1 MNASQQLIAQLKART
16 GLTIDAG
23 TLELVL
29 LGVSSVVAV
38 ALLLWGAKAL
48 WGKLKPLLTAP
59 KAPALCGCEPMPE
72 ASRPGWFARLSL
84 SVDYLRTKR
93 EWRYATPW
101 FLMLGG
107 QRAGKSSLLA
117 SVGPE
122 HWQPLS
128 RLQQKLNVNG
138 ATWHAIANGLILDP
152 EGALPYVEANAAL
165 GVPDQDESISRRW
178 KKLLDQLDALRP
190 ERALDGIVLVV
201 SASTLLRGDA
211 VACQAAAQ
219 NARQQLHTIEERFE
233 FALPVYVVVTACDAI
248 EGYAAFWRSQ
258 DGERRGEMVGWSA
271 ATQTTD
277 SPPSQW
283 SDAIFDE
290 IGRQLRAL
298 QVETAAHCERIAP
311 GDADLLFLYPRHF
324 AQLQAP
330 FQQWLSIV
338 FQTSAW
344 QTTFFL
350 RGVYFTGVV
359 AGSGSGNGDG
369 NAADIV
375 ADVREDVSFVRD
387 LVLTKILPET
397 HLARPTRA
405 GVWSRNLLIRRL
417 QWLGIFLFTALIVAC
432 GVRAYQLDEQI
443 RTVTSS
449 LKLMQ
454 QLQAPAVGA
463 GNCIRQEPVYQLI
476 GQVARIDA
484 DAHSWLLPLSLFD
497 TRLRDESARRVVD
510 LAFKNVILPGL
521 ACRMAQR
528 ALELGNRANSAAD
541 ARTDYA
547 QAQAQLRDFIAQT
560 QSYEQNNS
568 RFQRLLGRSPFAKD
582 RVLLPEFIALVE
594 YAYGAPLPPTLRNK
608 AGLLPAA
615 LEKLNNRDFSAPLNT
630 PPQLTK
636 NVSEHIVALADQ
648 AQSLMISNL
657 KSGADLLQQLEQ
669 RQQALLPHVQQFTA
683 WLTWVRTAW
692 LGSSAVNNPLQTAQD
707 ELAASLQPLI
717 VNFGYPA
724 DILGRAS
731 AKFNA
736 AAQYPKAMKALSS
749 MTLPGYGAL
758 FITSDQKITLNPAL
772 QDELLGLNALN
783 GLDYMHIDPLQGFA
797 CRGKVAAWSPTLL
810 NQANQYAL
818 SYGKFLAQP
827 LLKNGRPD
835 ALYRQ
840 LARYQLELAMN
851 NSLQLAQNAADEN
864 FDAAGSVSSET
875 RQSKDS
881 SNFGKIA
888 PTLLAVQKQF
898 RTLGMNGS
906 ATRLGQ
912 CVRQYADAQLAQIAL
927 LAEQSQLYQPTFQP
941 ASTSPDAHFFDLGST
956 PVIKDMLAR
965 QVSRVQVL
973 SDYAAP
979 VLDYLN
985 QADPST
991 VSISGSGE
999 NTANAPYWNNTT
1011 SELKKYAQGKDP
1023 TAQASVLDNLFLKEF
1038 PDLQNGTCAKQLAAY
1053 QSPALGNDLFSSHR
1067 QQLEKSVQMR
1077 CKGERYA
1084 QAQSAYLA
1092 VATRFNR
1099 ELAGRYPFAA
1109 LEAED
1114 ASLATVKA
1122 FFVDYENKR
1131 AALLKMVSGLDD
1143 PYWTDVRRFLTQLDD
1158 VSKFMRGNITPADP
1172 AATDGDTD
1180 ALLSLN
1186 VNFRALSGSA
1196 TGADQLSRMALLS
1209 GAKEISFP
1217 NGGNSMDWQYGQP
1230 LVLDLSWAGLS
1241 VWRPAVSVGT
1251 PDLQVEGSTA
1261 SFASSGNWALLRM
1274 LDRHQPKSAGRYD
1287 PRDPTRV
1294 LLEFDIAVLNVTSPG
1309 KAVNDT
1315 ARLFLSIKLTN
1326 ANAGTKNGA
1335 ALKLPAAFPRTA
1347 PQ

>member
-29 LGVSSVVAV
+29 LGVAAVVAV
-38 ALLLWGAKAL
+38 AALLWGGKAL

-59 KAPALCGCEPMPE
+59 KAPALCGCDPAPE
-72 ASRPGWFARLSL
+72 VPKPGWFARLSL
-84 SVDYLRTKR
+84 SIDYLRTKR

-117 SVGPE
+117 SVGAA
-122 HWQPLS
+122 HWQPLN
-128 RLQQKLNVNG
+128 RLQQRLNVNG
-138 ATWHAIANGLILDP
+138 ATWHAIDSGLLLDP
-152 EGALPYVEANAAL
+152 EGGLPYVAANAAL
-165 GVPDQDESISRRW
+165 GVPEQDESLARRW

-201 SASTLLRGDA
+201 SAATLLRGDA
-211 VACQAAAQ
+211 AACQAAAQ
-219 NARQQLHTIEERFE
+219 NARQQLRTIEDRFE
-233 FALPVYVVVTACDAI
+233 FALPVYVVVSACDSI

-258 DGERRGEMVGWSA
+258 DGERRSEMVGWSA
-271 ATQTTD
+271 ATQTTEQ
-277 SPPSQW
+277 PPALW
-283 SDAIFDE
+283 SEVIFDE
-290 IGRQLRAL
+290 VGRQLRAL
-298 QVETAAHCERIAP
+298 QVEAAAHCERIAT

-338 FQTSAW
+338 FQASAW

-359 AGSGSGNGDG
+359 AKTGND
-369 NAADIV
+369 AAVV
-375 ADVREDVSFVRD
+375 ADVRDDVSFVRD
-387 LVLTKILPET
+387 LMLTKILPET

-432 GVRAYQLDEQI
+432 GVRAWQLDEQI
-443 RTVTSS
+443 RTVVSS

-463 GNCIRQEPVYQLI
+463 GNCIRQEPVYQII

-497 TRLRDESARRVVD
+497 TRLRDQSASRVAD
-510 LAFKNVILPGL
+510 QAFKNVILPGL

-528 ALELGNRANSAAD
+528 ALELGNRANSVSASAD
-541 ARTDYA
+541 YG
-547 QAQAQLRDFIAQT
+547 QALAQLQDFVRQT
-560 QSYEQNNS
+560 LSYEQNNS

-582 RVLLPEFIALVE
+582 RVLLPEFITLVE
-594 YAYGAPLPPTLRNK
+594 YAYGAPLSSNLRNQ
-608 AGLLPAA
+608 AGLLPAV

-630 PPQLTK
+630 PPQLTQ
-636 NVSEHIVALADQ
+636 NVSDHIAELAAQ
-648 AQSLMISNL
+648 ARRLMLNNL
-657 KSGADLLQQLEQ
+657 QSGALLLQQLEQ
-669 RQQALLPHVQQFTA
+669 KRQPLLQQVQQFSA

-692 LGSSAVNNPLQTAQD
+692 LGSSASSNPILAAQD

-724 DILGRAS
+724 DVLGRAS
-731 AKFNA
+731 AQFD
-736 AAQYPKAMKALSS
+736 AAQQYPLAMQSLRR

-758 FITSDQKITLNPAL
+758 FIVSDQKIALNPLL
-772 QDELLGLNALN
+772 QDELLGLNALS

-818 SYGKFLAQP
+818 GYTKFLAQP

-851 NSLQLAQNAADEN
+851 NSLQLAQNAADDN
-864 FDAAGSVSSET
+864 LDPAGAVSSET

-906 ATRLGQ
+906 ATRLGL
-912 CVRQYADAQLAQIAL
+912 CVRQYADTQLAQIAL
-927 LAEQSQLYQPTFQP
+927 LAEQSQLYQPNFLP
-941 ASTSPDAHFFDLGST
+941 ASNNPDANFFDLGST

-985 QADPST
+985 QSDPSAT
-991 VSISGSGE
+991 ASSE
-999 NTANAPYWNNTT
+999 NTSNAPYWNNTT

-1023 TAQASVLDNLFLKEF
+1023 TAQASLLDNLFLKEF

-1099 ELAGRYPFAA
+1099 ELAGRYPFGA
-1109 LEAED
+1109 LDAED

-1122 FFVDYENKR
+1122 FFVDYESKR

-1143 PYWTDVRRFLTQLDD
+1143 PYWNDVRRFLAQLDE
-1158 VSKFMRGNITPADP
+1158 VSKFMRGNITPADA
-1172 AATDGDTD
+1172 AATDGDAD

-1186 VNFRALSGSA
+1186 VNFRALASSSL
-1196 TGADQLSRMALLS
+1196 GADQLSRMALLS

-1251 PDLQVEGSTA
+1251 ADLQVEGSTA

-1274 LDRHQPKSAGRYD
+1274 LERHLPKSAGRYD

-1294 LLEFDIAVLNVTSPG
+1294 LLEFDIAVLNVTAPG
-1309 KAVNDT
+1309 KAVSDT
-1315 ARLFLSIKLTN
+1315 ARLFLSIKLAN
-1326 ANAGTKNGA
+1326 ANAGAKSGA
-1335 ALKLPAAFPRTA
+1335 ALKLPAAFPRSA